1 MKTASFLY
9 LTAVEA
15 KKVSY
20 RQEKAGA
27 GGREAKIDKI
37 LTYRRQRPDFGA
49 QKRRFGNLKRRL
61 KMPKRR
67 FCSGTFESR
76 WKSAHY
82 KTTRKSAKNFDKSP
96 LVIRLG
102 KTCFLDGLFAFSNI
116 F

>member
-27 GGREAKIDKI
+27 PEA
-37 LTYRRQRPDFGA
+37 QRPDFGA
-49 QKRRFGNLKRRL
+49 QKRRFVNLKRRL

-82 KTTRKSAKNFDKSP
+82 KTTRKSAKNFDKSTP
-96 LVIRLG
+96 VIRLG